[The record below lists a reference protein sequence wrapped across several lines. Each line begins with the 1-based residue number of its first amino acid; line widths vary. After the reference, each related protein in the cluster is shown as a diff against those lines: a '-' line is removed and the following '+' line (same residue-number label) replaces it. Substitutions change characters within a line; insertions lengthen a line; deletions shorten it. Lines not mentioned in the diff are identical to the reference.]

1 MQALVRGGV
10 MELEHILKRISEGL
24 IFVDKNSAIRNSSR
38 NKKIIY
44 LPGLTTIYEPQCAKE
59 LMDWWVEKY
68 PADFKSAEKVHV
80 NFSYPQHR
88 GNKCDIVFT
97 SDELNSE
104 KPEWA
109 IELKK
114 IAFLGDN
121 GKNNDYGPSKL
132 ISPFLKDRSVAHDV
146 VKLKEADIARK
157 KAVIGYG
164 FNYSEASLKLA
175 LEKHPEYSVII
186 RTATKIVK
194 SGGTL
199 DNKLELAPLLEI
211 ADFIVSKL
219 DYVKPLVTLPFTG
232 AWRHP
237 LGGDGVIF
245 AWELK

>member
-1 MQALVRGGV
+1 
-10 MELEHILKRISEGL
+10 MELSHILSRIAEGL
-24 IFVDKNSAIRNSSR
+24 IFVDKNAEIYNSSR
-38 NKKIIY
+38 KGIKY
-44 LPGLTTIYEPQCAKE
+44 LPGLTTIYEPQCAQE
-59 LMDWWVEKY
+59 LMNWWVDNY
-68 PADFKSAEKVHV
+68 PSDFKSTHQVHV
-80 NFSYPQHR
+80 SYSYPENP

-97 SDELNSE
+97 ADKLDTEN
-104 KPEWA
+104 PEWA

-146 VKLKEADIARK
+146 VKLKESNIARR

-164 FNYSEASLKLA
+164 FNYSEESLKLA
-175 LEKHPEYSVII
+175 LEKHPKHSEII
-186 RTATKIVK
+186 KTAMKIVK

-199 DNKLELAPLLEI
+199 DDKLELAPLLEI

-219 DYVKPLVTLPFTG
+219 GYVKPLVTIPFSG

-237 LGGDGVIF
+237 MGGDGVIF
-245 AWELK
+245 AWELR

>member
-1 MQALVRGGV
+1 
-10 MELEHILKRISEGL
+10 MELSLILKRMAEGL
-24 IFVDKNSAIRNSSR
+24 IYVDENSEIYNSSR
-38 NKKIIY
+38 NGIKY

-59 LMDWWVEKY
+59 LMDWWINEY
-68 PADFKSAEKVHV
+68 PDDFESTKNVYV
-80 NFSYPQHR
+80 NYSYPMNP

-97 SDELNSE
+97 SDSLNVE

-146 VKLKEADIARK
+146 VKLEEADIARK

-164 FNYSEASLKLA
+164 FNYSEESLKIA
-175 LEKHPEYSVII
+175 LEKHPKYSEII
-186 RTATKIVK
+186 KTAIKIVK
-194 SGGTL
+194 SGGTS

-219 DYVKPLVTLPFTG
+219 GYVKPLVTMPFSG

-237 LGGDGVIF
+237 MGGDGIIF
-245 AWELK
+245 AWEFK

>member
-1 MQALVRGGV
+1 
-10 MELEHILKRISEGL
+10 MELSHILKRITEGL
-24 IFVDKNSAIRNSSR
+24 IYVDKNAEIYNRSR
-38 NKKIIY
+38 NGIKY

-59 LMDWWVEKY
+59 LMDWWVAKY
-68 PADFKSAEKVHV
+68 PDDFKSIKDVYV
-80 NFSYPQHR
+80 NYPYPIHTA
-88 GNKCDIVFT
+88 NKCDIVFT
-97 SDELNSE
+97 ADKINAE

-132 ISPFLKDRSVAHDV
+132 ISPFLKDRSVVHDV
-146 VKLKEADIARK
+146 VKLREADISRK

-164 FNYSEASLKLA
+164 FNYSEESLNIA
-175 LEKHPEYSVII
+175 LEKHPKHSEII
-186 RTATKIVK
+186 KTAIRIVK

-211 ADFIVSKL
+211 SDFIVSKL
-219 DYVKPLVTLPFTG
+219 DYVKPLVTIPFSG

-237 LGGDGVIF
+237 MGGDGVIF
-245 AWELK
+245 AWEFK

>member
-1 MQALVRGGV
+1 
-10 MELEHILKRISEGL
+10 MEFSHILKRFAEGL
-24 IFVDKNSAIRNSSR
+24 IYVDKNSDIKNSSR
-38 NKKIIY
+38 NGIQY
-44 LPGLTTIYEPQCAKE
+44 LPGLTTIYEPQCADE
-59 LMDWWVEKY
+59 LMKWWVKTY
-68 PADFKSAEKVHV
+68 PEDFFTPYEVFV
-80 NFSYPQHR
+80 NHSYPDHPA
-88 GNKCDIVFT
+88 NKCDIMFT
-97 SDELNSE
+97 SEKTNSD

-109 IELKK
+109 IEIKK

-164 FNYSEASLKLA
+164 FNYSEKSLTMA
-175 LEKHPEYSVII
+175 LQKHPEFADRIK
-186 RTATKIVK
+186 TAIKIVK

-199 DNKLELAPLLEI
+199 DNMLELKPLLEI

-219 DYVKPLVTLPFTG
+219 GYVKPLVTIPFTG

-237 LGGDGVIF
+237 LGGDGTIF
-245 AWELK
+245 AWEFK

>member
-1 MQALVRGGV
+1 MDLS
-10 MELEHILKRISEGL
+10 HILNRIAEGL
-24 IFVDKNSAIRNSSR
+24 VYVDKNAEIYNSSR
-38 NKKIIY
+38 NGIEY

-59 LMDWWVEKY
+59 LMDWWVKKY
-68 PADFKSAEKVHV
+68 PADFKSPLEVYI
-80 NFSYPQHR
+80 NFSYPEHP

-97 SDELNSE
+97 SDKSDSE

-164 FNYSEASLKLA
+164 FNYSEDSLKIA
-175 LEKHPEYSVII
+175 LEKHPKYSERIK
-186 RTATKIVK
+186 TAIKIVK
-194 SGGTL
+194 SGGTS
-199 DNKLELAPLLEI
+199 DNKLELKPLLEI

-219 DYVKPLVTLPFTG
+219 NYVNPLVTIPFNG

-237 LGGDGVIF
+237 LGGDGIIF
-245 AWELK
+245 AWEFK

>member
-1 MQALVRGGV
+1 
-10 MELEHILKRISEGL
+10 MELAHILKRIAEGL
-24 IFVDKNSAIRNSSR
+24 IFVDKNSEIYNESR
-38 NKKIIY
+38 NGIKY

-59 LMDWWVEKY
+59 LMDWWVTRY
-68 PADFKSAEKVHV
+68 PSDFKSTEKVYV
-80 NFSYPQHR
+80 NYSYPEHP

-97 SDELNSE
+97 ADKINEE

-132 ISPFLKDRSVAHDV
+132 ISPFLKDRSVAHDIT
-146 VKLKEADIARK
+146 KLKEADISRK

-164 FNYSEASLKLA
+164 FNYSEKSLKVA
-175 LEKHPEYSVII
+175 LTKHPKHENRIKNAI
-186 RTATKIVK
+186 KIVK
-194 SGGTL
+194 SGETL

-211 ADFIVSKL
+211 ADFIVGKL
-219 DYVKPLVTLPFTG
+219 GYVKPLVTIPFRD

-237 LGGDGVIF
+237 IGGDGLIF

>member
-1 MQALVRGGV
+1 
-10 MELEHILKRISEGL
+10 MELSHILKRIAEGL
-24 IFVDKNSAIRNSSR
+24 IYVDKNAEIYNSSR
-38 NKKIIY
+38 KGIKY

-59 LMDWWVEKY
+59 LMDWWVAKY
-68 PADFKSAEKVHV
+68 PDDFKSIKDVYV
-80 NFSYPQHR
+80 NYSYPMHA

-97 SDELNSE
+97 ADKINAK

-146 VKLKEADIARK
+146 VKLREADIARK

-164 FNYSEASLKLA
+164 FNYSEESLNIA
-175 LEKHPEYSVII
+175 LEKHPKHLGII
-186 RTATKIVK
+186 KTAIKIVK

-219 DYVKPLVTLPFTG
+219 DYVKPLVTIPFSG

-237 LGGDGVIF
+237 MGGDGVIF
-245 AWELK
+245 AWEFK

>member
-1 MQALVRGGV
+1 
-10 MELEHILKRISEGL
+10 MELSHILKRITEGL
-24 IFVDKNSAIRNSSR
+24 IYVDKNAEIYNRSR
-38 NKKIIY
+38 NGIKY

-59 LMDWWVEKY
+59 LMDWWVAKY
-68 PADFKSAEKVHV
+68 PDDFKSIKDVYV
-80 NFSYPQHR
+80 NYPYPIHTA
-88 GNKCDIVFT
+88 NKCDIVFT
-97 SDELNSE
+97 ADKINAE

-146 VKLKEADIARK
+146 VKLREADISRK

-164 FNYSEASLKLA
+164 FNYSEESLNIA
-175 LEKHPEYSVII
+175 LEKHPKHSEII
-186 RTATKIVK
+186 KTAIRIVK

-219 DYVKPLVTLPFTG
+219 DYVKPLVTIPFSG

-237 LGGDGVIF
+237 MGGDGVIF
-245 AWELK
+245 AWEFK

>member
-1 MQALVRGGV
+1 

-24 IFVDKNSAIRNSSR
+24 IFVDKNSAIHNSSR
-38 NKKIIY
+38 NGIKY

-59 LMDWWVEKY
+59 LMDWWIEKY
-68 PADFKSAEKVHV
+68 PSDFKDTEKVFV
-80 NFSYPQHR
+80 NLSYPEHP

-97 SDELNSE
+97 SDELKPE
-104 KPEWA
+104 KSEWA

-157 KAVIGYG
+157 KAVVGYG
-164 FNYSEASLKLA
+164 FNYSEASLKVA
-175 LEKHPEYSVII
+175 LEKHPEHSERI

-219 DYVKPLVTLPFTG
+219 DYVKPLVTLAFTG

-245 AWELK
+245 AWEIK